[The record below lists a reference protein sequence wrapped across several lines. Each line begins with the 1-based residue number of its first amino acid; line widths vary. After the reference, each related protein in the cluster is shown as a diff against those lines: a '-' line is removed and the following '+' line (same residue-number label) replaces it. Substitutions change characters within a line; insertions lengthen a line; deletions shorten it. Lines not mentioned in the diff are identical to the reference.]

1 MVPGKKKRSAPP
13 LPGAA
18 GAAAAAAAYPW
29 SAEQCARVRA
39 HSYLGPRGYTILS
52 RALELDE
59 EREALRALARFQP
72 LSTNPSRPP
81 PPPVVLATETEAKW
95 FLPQAQG
102 LALFGRPARARLP
115 FSPPTELPAFPAFAQ
130 RLLPRQLPVVR
141 LCAEEILRQA
151 LRFSYAGAVL
161 QLGCGLGKTVIGIY
175 MTVVLVPALLAAAAA
190 WRAKHP
196 DRAAALDA
204 GDENALPAL
213 GEVFPEPLLADLNRL
228 LPPESGGGGYE
239 DGGEGRDG
247 GGAAL
252 LLPPL
257 PPEQPAAPVLVLLN
271 SSMLLGQWR
280 KRIQTACPGAR
291 VGEIRG
297 KKHEVAGCHF
307 VLGMIQTMWSR
318 TYAPGAFASFR
329 AVIVDEAH
337 RICSVKY
344 FMALRQVVVPAIV
357 ALSATVQKPN
367 GMEEVL
373 FRFVGPIAFR
383 SPVEPTNYRVT
394 VRVVHFASHSDPE
407 YSRVDYTPKGEL
419 DYTATIG
426 RVSMYGPRLDAA
438 ADTLLRFAEQNP
450 ERQIL
455 VLSTLKDPLRELG
468 ERIRAW
474 NQGGRQRPAA
484 TTTKRRRCE
493 DYDDEEPSRT
503 RRRCE
508 DPSTEYAAPRS
519 SSSKRRR
526 RQLEEEDEPAVKR
539 RRSGGEDV
547 VEEDSGGSPCSPRE
561 YRGGDAKEEDDDLL
575 LDDDLD
581 DLDDDDG
588 RHRPT
593 FGYYIGGMKPDKLD
607 ESSGAQIILATYS
620 MAAEGLD
627 IPSLDALFLYNA
639 KATITQPIGRPMR
652 CMNDNKVIYD
662 FVDSHQVF
670 QSQLFRK
677 RMPVYRDNGYHV
689 YKTAYADLAAAPRA
703 ASGPD
708 GHSCWQ
714 STFRPKQQRPPPKPV
729 AAAAAR
735 FGGGEAEDDDDE
747 GEELHGC
754 GGFGVVGGG
763 GGEDEDEDEDT

>member
-1 MVPGKKKRSAPP
+1 VAPGKKKRSAPP

-18 GAAAAAAAYPW
+18 GVAAAAYPW
-29 SAEQCARVRA
+29 SAEQRARVRA
-39 HSYLGPRGYTILS
+39 HSYLGPRGYTILA
-52 RALELDE
+52 RALELEE

-81 PPPVVLATETEAKW
+81 PPPVVLATETETKW
-95 FLPQAQG
+95 FLPQAQA

-115 FSPPTELPAFPAFAQ
+115 FCPPAELPPFPAFAQ
-130 RLLPRQLPVVR
+130 RLLPAQLPVVR

-196 DRAAALDA
+196 DRAAKLDA
-204 GDENALPAL
+204 DDTAAAAMPAL

-228 LPPESGGGGYE
+228 LPGGNEGSGGS
-239 DGGEGRDG
+239 
-247 GGAAL
+247 AL
-252 LLPPL
+252 TMLPPL

-280 KRIQTACPGAR
+280 KRIETACPGAR

-318 TYAPGAFASFR
+318 TYAPEAFAPFR

-337 RICSVKY
+337 RICSLEY
-344 FMALRQVVVPAIV
+344 FKALRQVVAPAIV

-383 SPVEPTNYRVT
+383 SPVEPTAYRVT
-394 VRVVHFASHSDPE
+394 VRVVQFASHSDPE

-450 ERQIL
+450 DRQIL

-468 ERIRAW
+468 ERIQAW
-474 NQGGRQRPAA
+474 NQAGQRRRRALALLPAA
-484 TTTKRRRCE
+484 AASADEDASTPSAPSAPAKRRRSEDEDAFATKRRRLCDPE
-493 DYDDEEPSRT
+493 DEDVLATKRRRHGDPEDEE
-503 RRRCE
+503 E
-508 DPSTEYAAPRS
+508 DAAA
-519 SSSKRRR
+519 SSKRRR
-526 RQLEEEDEPAVKR
+526 LDEDGAVVVR
-539 RRSGGEDV
+539 GADVDEDYDNID
-547 VEEDSGGSPCSPRE
+547 E
-561 YRGGDAKEEDDDLL
+561 
-575 LDDDLD
+575 
-581 DLDDDDG
+581 DDG

-607 ESSGAQIILATYS
+607 ESSAAQIILATYS

-652 CMNDNKVIYD
+652 CMNDHKVIYD

-677 RMPVYRDNGYHV
+677 RMPVYRGNGYHV

-714 STFRPKQQRPPPKPV
+714 SMYRPKQQQQQRQEPPKS
-729 AAAAAR
+729 AAR
-735 FGGGEAEDDDDE
+735 FGSAGCGDADDDE
-747 GEELHGC
+747 GDELHGC
-754 GGFGVVGGG
+754 GGFGVVGSD
-763 GGEDEDEDEDT
+763 GEEEDT